1 MTIES
6 ALGTFPQLETR
17 RLRLREIEEH
27 DAEQVYAIFSDPL
40 VMEYYN
46 CDPFSDLD
54 VARTAIAKISE
65 KFRTKTG
72 IRWGI
77 TLKNEDLVIGTCGYN
92 SLVPMQFRGEIGYDL
107 NRDYWKQGIMCEA
120 LQAMLAFGFDQM
132 ELHKIEAEVMLG
144 NDASDR
150 LLKKLGFKEEGV
162 LRKHGFW
169 KGAFHDLRIFGLLNE
184 DFVASLN
191 VSDDPTE

>member
-1 MTIES
+1 MTVES
-6 ALGTFPQLETR
+6 ALGTFPPLETR
-17 RLRLREIEEH
+17 RLRLREIEER

-46 CDPFSDLD
+46 CDPLSDLD

-65 KFRTKTG
+65 KSRTKTG

-92 SLVPMQFRGEIGYDL
+92 SLVPTQFRGEIGYDL
-107 NRDYWKQGIMCEA
+107 HRDFWKQGIMREA
-120 LQAMLAFGFDQM
+120 LQAILAFGFDRL
-132 ELHKIEAEVMLG
+132 ELNKIEAKVMLG

-162 LRKHGFW
+162 LRRHGYW
-169 KGAFHDLRIFGLLNE
+169 KGGFHDLRIFGLLNE
-184 DFVASLN
+184 DFVS
-191 VSDDPTE
+191 